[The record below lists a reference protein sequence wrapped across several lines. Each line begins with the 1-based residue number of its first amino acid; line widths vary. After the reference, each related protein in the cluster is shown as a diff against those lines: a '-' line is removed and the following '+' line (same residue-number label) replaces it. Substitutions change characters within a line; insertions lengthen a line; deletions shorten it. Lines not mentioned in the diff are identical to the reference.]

1 MQTGLETDAR
11 RNIDDLRAAA
21 ESVRK
26 ASETAAPPVPFSDD
40 EIMTER
46 KLARRSFLG
55 SGGALLMAV
64 GGISTTYA
72 AQQDD
77 PNKRP
82 DDKPRPED
90 KPRPDD
96 KPRAEDKARPEDRE
110 KAEARRKREE
120 REREER
126 RKAQDP
132 DKPADPH
139 N

>member
-1 MQTGLETDAR
+1 MKRDKNEVRPDAIR
-11 RNIDDLRAAA
+11 TI
-21 ESVRK
+21 
-26 ASETAAPPVPFSDD
+26 SDD

-96 KPRAEDKARPEDRE
+96 KPRAEDKAKPEDRE
-110 KAEARRKREE
+110 KPRRAASVRSATQRSVVRLKIPIN
-120 REREER
+120 R
-126 RKAQDP
+126 RILTTKI
-132 DKPADPH
+132 
-139 N
+139 